1 LNYYKSKLY
10 WSTIRNRIFLK
21 CPRWKSTKGNE
32 RYVNQIKVSG
42 NTLHFGDIF
51 LADLRQY
58 REEKLEL
65 MDLKVISA
73 LEHINYN
80 LNSGIYQSRV

>member
-1 LNYYKSKLY
+1 MIDTLTKLRSVEY
-10 WSTIRNRIFLK
+10 
-21 CPRWKSTKGNE
+21 
-32 RYVNQIKVSG
+32 
-42 NTLHFGDIF
+42 TLHFGDIF